1 MEYIKKETQK
11 RAIVGLQTVFTI
23 ALTTVLCIFIAL
35 SNYTIKKQHEEMTKR
50 INVMKQDLQKIR
62 RTQDEI
68 LNDLGVSSSIY
79 IETNN

>member
-23 ALTTVLCIFIAL
+23 ALTTVLCIFVAL

-68 LNDLGVSSSIY
+68 LNDLGASSSIY
-79 IETNN
+79 IESNN